1 MFVQIVKILRGVI
14 FFSKKEGIF
23 PPPPDTPKT
32 QLCRHRFFFPLLN
45 LFFIL
50 QKGFPPQWDEYRA
63 EWRANVKAGRRNDSD
78 QTSDIS
84 CASLQSN
91 FVDARNVAGPSVAS
105 TNVGSKNVR
114 NPNCQSETVP
124 SKSSSKTGALFK
136 LFKYL
141 FWCAPFGYLYLFSFH
156 LVFGARIRTNNL

>member
-1 MFVQIVKILRGVI
+1 MS
-14 FFSKKEGIF
+14 FFSPKRRVYFHPHLI
-23 PPPPDTPKT
+23 PPKLNYVDID
-32 QLCRHRFFFPLLN
+32 FFPLLN
-45 LFFIL
+45 LFFIS

-91 FVDARNVAGPSVAS
+91 FVDARNVAGPSFAS